1 MVVVDLLANPRRPR
15 RFTEQ
20 QYFKS
25 QAQMR
30 ELFADLPSALAN
42 SVEIARR
49 CSVPMTLGKAR
60 LPQFPTPEGVGLDD
74 YMRQLARAGL
84 ERRMLKLFPD
94 ETVRA
99 GRREEYLHRLDY
111 ECDTVVQMGFS
122 GYFLIVADFINWAK
136 ENGVPVGPGRGSG
149 AGSLVAFA
157 PTPDGW
163 ERLARGAETA
173 SLLPLLALLAAGIL
187 RFVYRSRRLTID
199 GILATVVVYV
209 LIAII
214 FSRLYLLLLAADPQS
229 FDLPVA
235 MSERTA
241 HLLQV
246 DMLYYSLITQCSVG
260 YGDILPASDAA
271 RMLAVIQA
279 IVGQFYMAVVVAVF
293 VGMYATQ
300 RRV

>member
-1 MVVVDLLANPRRPR
+1 MTDRVPAMRREWWFTQLTLFLLAWMLVGPTLEDRWL
-15 RFTEQ
+15 THLLMQ
-20 QYFKS
+20 
-25 QAQMR
+25 
-30 ELFADLPSALAN
+30 LFLLN
-42 SVEIARR
+42 V
-49 CSVPMTLGKAR
+49 VLMTLKANPGWGHAR
-60 LPQFPTPEGVGLDD
+60 GVMIGFWC
-74 YMRQLARAGL
+74 LAL
-84 ERRMLKLFPD
+84 
-94 ETVRA
+94 
-99 GRREEYLHRLDY
+99 
-111 ECDTVVQMGFS
+111 
-122 GYFLIVADFINWAK
+122 
-136 ENGVPVGPGRGSG
+136 

-199 GILATVVVYV
+199 GILATAVVYV
-209 LIAII
+209 LIAIM
-214 FSRLYLLLLAADPQS
+214 FSRLYLLLLAANPQS

-235 MSERTA
+235 AAERTP

-260 YGDILPASDAA
+260 YGDILPATDVA

-279 IVGQFYMAVVVAVF
+279 VVGQFYMAVVVAVF

-300 RRV
+300 QRE